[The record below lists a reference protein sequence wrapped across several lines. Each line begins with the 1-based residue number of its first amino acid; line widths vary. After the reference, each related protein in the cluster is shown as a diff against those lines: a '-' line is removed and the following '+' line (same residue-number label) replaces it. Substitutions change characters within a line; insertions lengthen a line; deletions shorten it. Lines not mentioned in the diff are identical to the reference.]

1 MKKENTKRVCR
12 TLTVTLPDGQRKRLY
27 FYGATEKEAAAKVE
41 EAKFLQKNGLLTVN
55 NNTPLRKW
63 AEDYFDLYIYPNYTT
78 FNADSLWGLLD
89 RTVLTDYGYMSLDKI
104 KPNMLKS
111 AVNKI
116 KNQSKSQNDKLFQIL
131 RGLFRTAKANGYIIN
146 DPMDSVKK
154 EKRKSNTRRA
164 LTNKEREI
172 FEKTLK
178 THAYAPL
185 FALMYYC
192 GLRPGEARAMT
203 WNQIHF
209 KTQTLQVCQSVK
221 KTKDS
226 TNKGIQLGSPKT
238 EAGVRTIP
246 MPQALIDILSPI
258 AKKGFGYVV
267 ESRPGQ
273 PISEQR
279 YKHAWQSFFRNMQIA
294 AGATLYRNRIIVAA
308 QDIGTDLTPYCLRH
322 TYATRLAEK
331 RVDIKV
337 AMKFMG
343 HTSANMLMQ
352 VYQHVSEK
360 LEDEARIIVRDL
372 YAPSTEEQSLTS
384 HIGY

>member
-1 MKKENTKRVCR
+1 MI
-12 TLTVTLPDGQRKRLY
+12 LT
-27 FYGATEKEAAAKVE
+27 
-41 EAKFLQKNGLLTVN
+41 
-55 NNTPLRKW
+55 
-63 AEDYFDLYIYPNYTT
+63 
-78 FNADSLWGLLD
+78 
-89 RTVLTDYGYMSLDKI
+89 
-104 KPNMLKS
+104 
-111 AVNKI
+111 
-116 KNQSKSQNDKLFQIL
+116 SKAI
-131 RGLFRTAKANGYIIN
+131 
-146 DPMDSVKK
+146 
-154 EKRKSNTRRA
+154 
-164 LTNKEREI
+164 
-172 FEKTLK
+172 
-178 THAYAPL
+178 
-185 FALMYYC
+185 C
-192 GLRPGEARAMT
+192 G
-203 WNQIHF
+203 N
-209 KTQTLQVCQSVK
+209 
-221 KTKDS
+221 
-226 TNKGIQLGSPKT
+226 
-238 EAGVRTIP
+238 
-246 MPQALIDILSPI
+246 
-258 AKKGFGYVV
+258 
-267 ESRPGQ
+267 PGQ